1 LVGPLGTGFNFYGT
15 GKFFMSMKSNE
26 EPIFI
31 KGAGKLPLV
40 TDSGRDYLG
49 LAKSSSPELSERA
62 VAMFE
67 RLDGL
72 VGFPGSVEGKQN
84 QKIFNLIL
92 RYAYP
97 ELMIDLADLIYV
109 QHERPMVFLNFDHI
123 NMNLQTDTE
132 PVDVGET
139 IITLNSKMEFL
150 FLELASTLKNDQSLC
165 NDTEVVRLL
174 SESYS
179 HYLYLTENFPWEDPL
194 KETIP
199 PGDLPALD
207 IASGLAGYSLIFD
220 WPDDHPRLVLT
231 DSMPFIVEGLNH
243 YKNLIGKTNVEIV
256 KVDFPDANA
265 ITTKFG
271 SIHSTKFLH
280 HLKQSDRQSFLK
292 WVFDQ
297 LEPGGILRIVDTDLE
312 YQILME
318 AIDPEYKEKLM
329 PGFLET
335 LVDVGDDFCGKLMED
350 VKASGF
356 NLMDHEVGDYH
367 DETDAFSHYPGEN
380 LSLKFRGVEIVA
392 EKK

>member
-1 LVGPLGTGFNFYGT
+1 
-15 GKFFMSMKSNE
+15 MSLKSNDV
-26 EPIFI
+26 PIFI
-31 KGAGKLPLV
+31 KGAGKLSLI

-62 VAMFE
+62 IALFD
-67 RLDGL
+67 RLNNL
-72 VGFPGSVEGKQN
+72 LGFHVSVEGKQN

-97 ELMIDLADLIYV
+97 ELLIDMADLIYV

-123 NMNLQTDTE
+123 NMNLQTDPE
-132 PVDVGET
+132 PIDIRET
-139 IITLNSKMEFL
+139 LNTLNSKMEFL
-150 FLELASTLKNDQSLC
+150 FLELASTLKKYKDLGE
-165 NDTEVVRLL
+165 DKDVVRLL

-199 PGDLPALD
+199 PGNLPALD
-207 IASGLAGYSLIFD
+207 VASGLAGYSLIFD
-220 WPDDHPRLVLT
+220 WPDDYPRLVLT

-243 YKNLIGKTNVEIV
+243 YKGLIGKTNVDIV

-265 ITTKFG
+265 ISSKFG

-280 HLKQSDRQSFLK
+280 HLKQSDRQKFLK
-292 WVFDQ
+292 WVFDR

-318 AIDPEYKEKLM
+318 AKDPEYKQKLI

-335 LVDVGDDFCGKLMED
+335 LVDVGDDFCGKLMDD
-350 VKASGF
+350 VKISGF
-356 NLMDHEVGDYH
+356 NLLDHEVGDYH

-380 LSLKFRGVEIVA
+380 LSLIFRGIEIVA
-392 EKK
+392 EKRSKD

>member
-1 LVGPLGTGFNFYGT
+1 MTL
-15 GKFFMSMKSNE
+15 KSNE
-26 EPIFI
+26 SPIFI
-31 KGAGKLPLV
+31 KGAEKLSLV

-49 LAKSSSPELSERA
+49 LAKSSSPELSGRTIA
-62 VAMFE
+62 LFK
-67 RLDGL
+67 RLDSL
-72 VGFPGSVEGKQN
+72 LGFPVSEEGKHN

-97 ELMIDLADLIYV
+97 ELMIDLSDLIYV

-123 NMNLQTDTE
+123 NMNLQTDAE
-132 PVDVGET
+132 PIDIGET
-139 IITLNSKMEFL
+139 LNALNSKMEFL
-150 FLELASTLKNDQSLC
+150 FLELASTLKKDKSLGE
-165 NDTEVVRLL
+165 DKEVVRLL

-199 PGDLPALD
+199 PGNLPALD

-220 WPDDHPRLVLT
+220 WPDDHPKLVLT
-231 DSMPFIVEGLNH
+231 DSMSFIIEGLNH
-243 YKNLIGKTNVEIV
+243 YKGLIGKTNVDIV
-256 KVDFPDANA
+256 KIDFPDANA
-265 ITTKFG
+265 ITTNFG

-280 HLKQSDRQSFLK
+280 HLKQSDRQRFLK
-292 WVFDQ
+292 WVFDH
-297 LEPGGILRIVDTDLE
+297 LEPEGIFRVVDTDLE

-318 AIDPEYKEKLM
+318 AKDPAYQKKLM

-335 LVDVGDDFCGKLMED
+335 LVDVGENFCGKLLD
-350 VKASGF
+350 DIKASGL

-380 LSLKFRGVEIVA
+380 LSLKFRGIEIVA
-392 EKK
+392 EKSTDG